1 MIFKRLRL
9 KNFKSYASEIINFDK
24 GITVIVG
31 ENGAGKSSIFE
42 AISFA
47 LFKQHTAG
55 KIGDLVRNNTE
66 NMSVELDFVSRG
78 KEYRI
83 IRDKT
88 KSKTVSRLLTKTSS
102 DSEFMSLCSGER
114 EVSDNI
120 QAILEMDANL
130 FLNAIYVRQ
139 GEIAE
144 LVDKTPAEKK
154 LLIGRLLGL
163 DSLETAWNN
172 MIPLIREYENKLSEI
187 KGKLYSKDALKEE
200 YETKSKELNALKSRG
215 HELESQIEEVKN
227 LISEISESKR
237 DMEREKEIY
246 ETQMNNLSN
255 EKQTLERLEKDKHQ
269 LQENLDRIRESEAEI
284 ERLEKYVSKLDVY
297 LDFEKSVVSIQSL
310 KESEI
315 EIEDKIDSI
324 KEQKRLIHA
333 KKEGY
338 NNYLKSDELITKL
351 TNQKIDLEKELA
363 TITQLE
369 KDKKKLLHNIES
381 DRNDIEEFFSLS
393 KEKLLNYG
401 VSQDELAEVDD
412 LKKLSDSTNKLL
424 EDISTKIEDLTN
436 DINSKKENIVAF
448 KQAIASAEK
457 PLEELA
463 DVENKCPVCQSDIDD
478 AKKEE
483 LISQYKSDI
492 EENTKSIS
500 ETEETIR
507 LFDKN
512 KDSFKEKESKVK
524 KLSEDI
530 LEYKYKFSN
539 LQKDLQRLGEID
551 EGLDAKEYIGNKLG
565 ELILEIAREKENRE
579 SFKQDHEDYN
589 KSKGALDVLGSQTE
603 AEYKLKQI
611 KNEIDVHVKNIKLA
625 IENDPHLSGDM
636 DNLELKQRIDDL
648 KEKNEQYNQLK
659 GFVKNKNT
667 VVSQFES
674 VKEDIGVS
682 NNQLE
687 IIQNKINASTY
698 DKEKYEQITY
708 RDEMY
713 SRRHESFT
721 NELSEIKGRARELI
735 NVHKSLA
742 EKIKNNDRFQQEY
755 DNISQYLVLLKDIR
769 ELYGKN
775 GIQKELRNNSRPIIQ
790 KNTKKFFDDFNFNYS
805 DLLLDEDYNV
815 VVRGPE
821 GESSMSMVSGGEKIA
836 IALALRLG
844 ITKSMA
850 KGDLETILLDEP
862 TIHLDDARRQEL
874 INLLKQMSL
883 LPQMIIVT
891 HENQLESA
899 ADNLIKV
906 EKENGISKIVN

>member
-369 KDKKKLLHNIES
+369 KDKKKLLHSIES

-393 KEKLLNYG
+393 KEKLLDYG

-424 EDISTKIEDLTN
+424 EDISTKIEDLAN
-436 DINSKKENIVAF
+436 DINSKKENIVSF

-874 INLLKQMSL
+874 INLLKEMSL

>member
-102 DSEFMSLCSGER
+102 DSAFMSLCSGER

-369 KDKKKLLHNIES
+369 KDKKKLLHSIES

-393 KEKLLNYG
+393 KEKLLDYG

-611 KNEIDVHVKNIKLA
+611 INEIDVHVKNIKLA

-659 GFVKNKNT
+659 GFVKNRNT

>member
-172 MIPLIREYENKLSEI
+172 MIPLIREYE
-187 KGKLYSKDALKEE
+187 
-200 YETKSKELNALKSRG
+200 TKSKELNALKSRG

-369 KDKKKLLHNIES
+369 KDKKKLLHSIES

-393 KEKLLNYG
+393 KEKLLDYG

-424 EDISTKIEDLTN
+424 EDISTKIEDLAN

-874 INLLKQMSL
+874 INLLKEMSL

>member
-874 INLLKQMSL
+874 INLLKEMSL

>member
-369 KDKKKLLHNIES
+369 KDKKKLLHSIES

-393 KEKLLNYG
+393 KEKLLDYG

-755 DNISQYLVLLKDIR
+755 DNISQYLVLLNDIR

-874 INLLKQMSL
+874 INLLKEMSL

>member
-9 KNFKSYASEIINFDK
+9 KNFKSYANEIINFDK

-55 KIGDLVRNNTE
+55 KLGDLVRNNTE
-66 NMSVELDFVSRG
+66 NMSVELDFISRG

-102 DSEFMSLCSGER
+102 DSEFMSLRSGER

-369 KDKKKLLHNIES
+369 KDKKKLLHSIES

-393 KEKLLNYG
+393 KEKLLDYG

-611 KNEIDVHVKNIKLA
+611 INEIDVHVKNIKLA

-742 EKIKNNDRFQQEY
+742 EKIKNNDRFQKEH

>member
-47 LFKQHTAG
+47 LFKQHTSG

-369 KDKKKLLHNIES
+369 KDKKKLLHSIES

-393 KEKLLNYG
+393 KEKLLDYG

-436 DINSKKENIVAF
+436 DINSKKENIIAF

-539 LQKDLQRLGEID
+539 LQKDLQRLCEID

-874 INLLKQMSL
+874 INLLKEMSL

>member
-9 KNFKSYASEIINFDK
+9 KNFKSYANEIINFDK

-369 KDKKKLLHNIES
+369 KDKKKLLHSIES

-393 KEKLLNYG
+393 KEKLLDYG

-424 EDISTKIEDLTN
+424 EDISTKIEDLAN
-436 DINSKKENIVAF
+436 DINSKKENIVSF

-805 DLLLDEDYNV
+805 DLILDDDYNV

-874 INLLKQMSL
+874 INLLKEMSL

>member
-9 KNFKSYASEIINFDK
+9 KNFKSYANEIINFDK

-369 KDKKKLLHNIES
+369 KDKKKLLHSIES

-393 KEKLLNYG
+393 KEKLLDYG

-436 DINSKKENIVAF
+436 DINSKKENIVSF

-874 INLLKQMSL
+874 INLLKEMSL